1 MFSCC
6 RPLTPADMVE
16 DHDLSDRVRSQYFKT
31 HYLVLDEV
39 IGEGTFSVVRPA
51 VDRKSGERVAVKIVD
66 RAAIAASEEDDL
78 RREVS
83 ILQKLRHPNIVQLI
97 DFFEESFSYVIV
109 MEYVAGGELF
119 NRIVKKTFY
128 NEKEARD
135 CVSVLLSAVKY
146 LHDRDIV
153 HRDLKPENL
162 LLKSQ
167 SDDADVKLAD
177 FGFATF
183 VEGDRDCLTRA
194 YGSPDFVAPEIL
206 RLIPYGKPVDMWS
219 LGVIT
224 FVLLAG
230 YPPFYHPKPK
240 ELKSRIKS
248 GTYEFLP
255 AYWVTLL
262 CDHDHQLF
270 NFFRI
275 LYHPMPRISSR
286 NCWWLIHQS
295 E

>member
-16 DHDLSDRVRSQYFKT
+16 DHGAERVRSQYFT
-31 HYLVLDEV
+31 SRYIVSEEVL
-39 IGEGTFSVVRPA
+39 GEGAFSVVRPA
-51 VDRKSGERVAVKIVD
+51 IDRKSGERVAVKIVD
-66 RAAIAASEEDDL
+66 RASISASVEEDL
-78 RREVS
+78 KREIS
-83 ILQKLRHPNIVQLI
+83 ILQQLRHPNIVQLI
-97 DFFEESFSYVIV
+97 DFFEESFSYVVV

-119 NRIVKKTFY
+119 NRIVKKAFY

-135 CVSVLLSAVKY
+135 CVSALLNAIKY

-167 SDDADVKLAD
+167 SDDSDVKLAD

-183 VEGDRDCLTRA
+183 VDGDRDCLTRA
-194 YGSPDFVAPEIL
+194 YGSPDYVAPEIL

-230 YPPFYHPKPK
+230 YPPFHHPKPK
-240 ELKSRIKS
+240 ELKARIKA
-248 GTYEFLP
+248 GAYEFLP
-255 AYWVTLL
+255 EYWVILLFHLLFLVIIVFRTL
-262 CDHDHQLF
+262 
-270 NFFRI
+270 
-275 LYHPMPRISSR
+275 YPPMRRISFR
-286 NCWWLIHQS
+286 NYWLSNLH
-295 E
+295 